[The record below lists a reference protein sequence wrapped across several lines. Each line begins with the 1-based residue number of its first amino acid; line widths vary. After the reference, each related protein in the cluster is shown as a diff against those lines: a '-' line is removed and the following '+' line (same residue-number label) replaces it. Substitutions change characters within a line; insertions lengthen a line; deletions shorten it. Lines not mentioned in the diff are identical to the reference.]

1 MRTRCSTICRTS
13 ATTPPSRPYPVA
25 LRGHMAQPGLIGG
38 QAGSFP
44 APLPDDGQ
52 TPVDAVALRRFLDG
66 ENAIVREHTRAVL
79 SRPEF
84 AEPAAAPPTERY
96 REQVL
101 ERARTLAATGGP
113 SLLFPPEFGGL
124 GRVGAAITGFETLA
138 HSDLSL
144 LVKCGV
150 QFGLFGGAVHHL
162 GTRKHHEAY
171 LARIASLELVGC
183 FAMSETGHGSNVQQ
197 VETTATWDGE
207 AGEFVI
213 DTPTESARKDY
224 IGSAARGGQVAVV
237 FCQLE
242 VGGEPR
248 GVHALLVP
256 IRDDDGSPADGVEI
270 SDCGEK
276 LGLNGVDN
284 GRLSFHG
291 VRVGRDA
298 LLDRYAQ
305 VTEDGEYRSPI
316 SNENRRFFTM
326 LGTLVQGRVSV
337 GGAAISATKSALTIA
352 IRHGARRRQFGPPDS
367 DGELPLLDFRVHQR
381 RLLPALATTYALH
394 FAQEG
399 VVAELDRIF
408 GSLGE
413 GGEEAERDRR
423 ELETRAAGLK
433 AIATWHA
440 TEAIQACREACGGAG
455 YLSENRLGELKA
467 DTDVFTTFEGD
478 NTILLQLVAKSLLT
492 GYRDEFEEL
501 GPMATAGFVVS
512 QAWETMVE
520 RSAGRELIQR
530 LTDDLVP
537 SRERDEDLL
546 DREYQLGLFRWREE
560 HVLSGAARRL
570 RRGLSE
576 NGADPFEVFND
587 CQDHVLIAARAHVH
601 REILE
606 DFCAAI
612 ERTEDDSLRAVLERL
627 CDLYALS
634 ELERDRAWFQEH
646 GRISSTRAK
655 MLTRAVNGL
664 CAGLRPHA
672 EDLVDAFGIPDELLA
687 APIGLPGVEAS
698 RTSRAD
704 VGEELPNVREILE
717 RAGEEAL
724 A

>member
-1 MRTRCSTICRTS
+1 M
-13 ATTPPSRPYPVA
+13 PDV
-25 LRGHMAQPGLIGG
+25 G
-38 QAGSFP
+38 QSS
-44 APLPDDGQ
+44 L
-52 TPVDAVALRRFLDG
+52 DAVALRRFLDG
-66 ENAIVREHTRAVL
+66 ENAIVREHVRAVL

-84 AEPAAAPPTERY
+84 CKPPAAPPTDRY
-96 REQVL
+96 REQVM

-113 SLLFPPEFGGL
+113 SLLYPPEYGGL
-124 GRVGAAITGFETLA
+124 GRVGAAITAFETLA

-171 LARIASLELVGC
+171 LAKLASLELVGC
-183 FAMSETGHGSNVQQ
+183 FAMSETGHGSNVQR
-197 VETTATWDGE
+197 VETTATWDDE
-207 AGEFVI
+207 AAEFVV
-213 DTPTESARKDY
+213 DSPTESARKDY
-224 IGSAARGGQVAVV
+224 IGSAARDGQMAVV
-237 FCQLE
+237 FCQLI
-242 VGGEPR
+242 VGGESR
-248 GVHALLVP
+248 GVHAVLVP
-256 IRDDDGSPADGVEI
+256 IRGEDGSAADGVEI

-298 LLDRYAQ
+298 LLDRYAE

-352 IRHGARRRQFGPPDS
+352 IRHGDRRRQFGPPES
-367 DGELPLLDFRVHQR
+367 DTELPLLDFRVHQR
-381 RLLPALATTYALH
+381 RLLPPLATTYALH

-399 VVAELDRIF
+399 VVTELDRIF

-413 GGEEAERDRR
+413 GEGEAERDRR

-440 TEAIQACREACGGAG
+440 TETIQTCREACGGAG

-492 GYRDEFEEL
+492 DYRDEFEEL
-501 GPMATAGFVVS
+501 GPAATAGFVTA
-512 QAWETMVE
+512 QAWETVVE
-520 RSAGRELIQR
+520 RTGGRELLQR

-537 SRERDEDLL
+537 GRERDEDLF
-546 DREYQLGLFRWREE
+546 DRDYQLGLFRWREE
-560 HVLSGAARRL
+560 HVLSGAARRM
-570 RRGLSE
+570 RRGLGD
-576 NGADPFEVFND
+576 GADPFTVFND
-587 CQDHVLIAARAHVH
+587 CQDHVLVAARAHVH

-606 DFCAAI
+606 SFCGAV
-612 ERTEDDSLRAVLERL
+612 ERAEDDGLRSVLDRL

-634 ELERDRAWFQEH
+634 ELERERAWFQEH

-655 MLTRAVNGL
+655 MITRAVNDL
-664 CAGLRPHA
+664 CAELRPQA
-672 EDLVDAFGIPDELLA
+672 VDLVDAFGIPDEVLA
-687 APIGLPGVEAS
+687 APIGLPGGEAS
-698 RTSRAD
+698 RTARTEIGD
-704 VGEELPNVREILE
+704 ELPNVREVLE
-717 RAGEEAL
+717 RVGEEVL
-724 A
+724 S

>member
-1 MRTRCSTICRTS
+1 MS
-13 ATTPPSRPYPVA
+13 
-25 LRGHMAQPGLIGG
+25 
-38 QAGSFP
+38 
-44 APLPDDGQ
+44 
-52 TPVDAVALRRFLDG
+52 VDPVALRRFLDG
-66 ENAIVREHTRAVL
+66 GYAIVREYERAML
-79 SRPEF
+79 SQPEF
-84 AEPAAAPPTERY
+84 AKPPAPPPTDRY
-96 REQVL
+96 REQVS
-101 ERARTLAATGGP
+101 ERARILAATGGP
-113 SLLFPPEFGGL
+113 SLLFPKEYGGL
-124 GRVGAAITGFETLA
+124 GQVGAAIASFETLA

-162 GTRKHHEAY
+162 GTRKHHQAY
-171 LARIASLELVGC
+171 LAKIASLELPGC
-183 FAMSETGHGSNVQQ
+183 FAMSETGHGSNVQR
-197 VETTATWDGE
+197 VETTATWD
-207 AGEFVI
+207 ADTGEFVI
-213 DTPTESARKDY
+213 ETPTESAQKDY
-224 IGSAARGGQVAVV
+224 IGNAARDGRMAAV
-237 FCQLE
+237 FCQLI
-242 VGGEPR
+242 VGGESR
-248 GVHALLVP
+248 GVHAILVP
-256 IRDDDGSPADGVEI
+256 IRDEDGSPAAGVEI
-270 SDCGEK
+270 FDCGEK

-284 GRLSFHG
+284 GRLAFHG
-291 VRVGRDA
+291 VRVDRDA
-298 LLDRYAQ
+298 LLDRYAE

-316 SNENRRFFTM
+316 ENENRRFFTM

-367 DGELPLLDFRVHQR
+367 EELPLLEFRAHQR

-394 FAQEG
+394 FAQEH

-413 GGEEAERDRR
+413 GEEEAERDRR

-440 TEAIQACREACGGAG
+440 TETIQVCREACGGAG
-455 YLSENRLGELKA
+455 YMSENRLGELKA

-492 GYRDEFEEL
+492 GYQDEFEEL
-501 GPMATAGFVVS
+501 GPFATAGFVVS
-512 QAWETMVE
+512 QAWETVVE
-520 RSAGRELIQR
+520 RSAGREVIQR

-546 DREYQLGLFRWREE
+546 DRDYQLGLFRFREE

-570 RRGLSE
+570 RRGLSAD
-576 NGADPFEVFND
+576 GADPFEVFND
-587 CQDHVLIAARAHVH
+587 CQDHVLVAARAHVH

-612 ERTEDDSLRAVLERL
+612 ERADDGDLRALLERL

-646 GRISSTRAK
+646 ARISSTRAK

-664 CAGLRPHA
+664 CAGLRPTA

-687 APIGLPGVEAS
+687 APIALPGGEAS
-698 RTSRAD
+698 GTSSAD
-704 VGEELPNVREILE
+704 IGDELPNVREILE
-717 RAGEEAL
+717 RVGEEVL
-724 A
+724 Q

>member
-1 MRTRCSTICRTS
+1 
-13 ATTPPSRPYPVA
+13 
-25 LRGHMAQPGLIGG
+25 
-38 QAGSFP
+38 
-44 APLPDDGQ
+44 
-52 TPVDAVALRRFLDG
+52 
-66 ENAIVREHTRAVL
+66 
-79 SRPEF
+79 
-84 AEPAAAPPTERY
+84 
-96 REQVL
+96 
-101 ERARTLAATGGP
+101 
-113 SLLFPPEFGGL
+113 
-124 GRVGAAITGFETLA
+124 
-138 HSDLSL
+138 
-144 LVKCGV
+144 
-150 QFGLFGGAVHHL
+150 
-162 GTRKHHEAY
+162 
-171 LARIASLELVGC
+171 
-183 FAMSETGHGSNVQQ
+183 MSETGHGSNVQQ
-197 VETTATWDGE
+197 LETTATWD
-207 AGEFVI
+207 AQAREFVI
-213 DTPTESARKDY
+213 ESPTESARKDY
-224 IGSAARGGQVAVV
+224 IGNAARHGRLAAV
-237 FCQLE
+237 FCQLI
-242 VGGEPR
+242 VGGESR

-256 IRDDDGSPADGVEI
+256 IRTDDGSPLPGVEI

-284 GRLSFHG
+284 GRLRFHG
-291 VRVGRDA
+291 VRVDRDA

-305 VTEDGEYRSPI
+305 VTPEGEYRSPI
-316 SNENRRFFTM
+316 ENPNRRFFTM

-367 DGELPLLDFRVHQR
+367 EELPLLEFRAHQR

-394 FAQEG
+394 FAQEH

-413 GGEEAERDRR
+413 GEEEAERDRR

-440 TEAIQACREACGGAG
+440 TETIQVCREACGGAG
-455 YLSENRLGELKA
+455 YMSENRLGELKA

-492 GYRDEFEEL
+492 GYQDEFEEL
-501 GPMATAGFVVS
+501 GPFATAGFVVS
-512 QAWETMVE
+512 QAWETVVE
-520 RSAGRELIQR
+520 RSAGREVIQR

-546 DREYQLGLFRWREE
+546 DRDYQLGLFRFREE

-570 RRGLSE
+570 RRGLSAD
-576 NGADPFEVFND
+576 GADPFEVFND
-587 CQDHVLIAARAHVH
+587 CQDHVLVAARGHVH

-612 ERTEDDSLRAVLERL
+612 ERADDGDLRALLERL

-664 CAGLRPHA
+664 CAGLRPTA

-687 APIGLPGVEAS
+687 APIALPGGEAS
-698 RTSRAD
+698 RTSSAD
-704 VGEELPNVREILE
+704 IGDELPNVREILE
-717 RAGEEAL
+717 RVGEEVL
-724 A
+724 Q

>member
-1 MRTRCSTICRTS
+1 MS
-13 ATTPPSRPYPVA
+13 
-25 LRGHMAQPGLIGG
+25 
-38 QAGSFP
+38 
-44 APLPDDGQ
+44 
-52 TPVDAVALRRFLDG
+52 VDPVALRRFLDG
-66 ENAIVREHTRAVL
+66 GYAIVREYERAML
-79 SRPEF
+79 SQPEF
-84 AEPAAAPPTERY
+84 AKPPAPPPTDRY
-96 REQVL
+96 REQVS
-101 ERARTLAATGGP
+101 ERARILAATGGP
-113 SLLFPPEFGGL
+113 SLLFPKEYGGL
-124 GRVGAAITGFETLA
+124 GQVGAAIASFETLA

-162 GTRKHHEAY
+162 GTRKHHQAY
-171 LARIASLELVGC
+171 LAKIASLELPGC
-183 FAMSETGHGSNVQQ
+183 FAMSETGHGSNVQR
-197 VETTATWDGE
+197 VETTATWD
-207 AGEFVI
+207 ADTGEFVI
-213 DTPTESARKDY
+213 ETPTESAQKDY
-224 IGSAARGGQVAVV
+224 IGNAARDGRMAAV
-237 FCQLE
+237 FCQLI
-242 VGGEPR
+242 VGGESR
-248 GVHALLVP
+248 GVHAILVP
-256 IRDDDGSPADGVEI
+256 IRDEDGSPAAGVEI
-270 SDCGEK
+270 FDCGEK

-284 GRLSFHG
+284 GRLAFHG
-291 VRVGRDA
+291 VRVDRDA
-298 LLDRYAQ
+298 LLDRYAE

-316 SNENRRFFTM
+316 ENENRRFFTM

-367 DGELPLLDFRVHQR
+367 EELPLLEFRAHQR

-394 FAQEG
+394 FAQEH

-413 GGEEAERDRR
+413 GEEEAERDRR

-440 TEAIQACREACGGAG
+440 TETIQVCREACGGAG
-455 YLSENRLGELKA
+455 YMSENRLGELKA

-492 GYRDEFEEL
+492 GYQDEFEEL
-501 GPMATAGFVVS
+501 GPFATAGFVVS
-512 QAWETMVE
+512 QAWETVVE
-520 RSAGRELIQR
+520 RSAGREVIQR

-546 DREYQLGLFRWREE
+546 DRDYQLGLFRFREE

-570 RRGLSE
+570 RRGLSAD
-576 NGADPFEVFND
+576 GADPFEVFND
-587 CQDHVLIAARAHVH
+587 CQDHVLVAARAHVH

-612 ERTEDDSLRAVLERL
+612 ERADDGDLRALLERL

-664 CAGLRPHA
+664 CAGLRPTA

-687 APIGLPGVEAS
+687 APIALPGGEAS
-698 RTSRAD
+698 RTSSAD
-704 VGEELPNVREILE
+704 IGDELPNVREILE
-717 RAGEEAL
+717 RVGEEVL
-724 A
+724 Q

>member
-1 MRTRCSTICRTS
+1 
-13 ATTPPSRPYPVA
+13 V
-25 LRGHMAQPGLIGG
+25 
-38 QAGSFP
+38 
-44 APLPDDGQ
+44 PDDGL
-52 TPVDAVALRRFLDG
+52 TSVDAVALRRFLDG
-66 ENAIVREHTRAVL
+66 DNALVRAHVRAVL
-79 SRPEF
+79 ARPEF
-84 AEPAAAPPTERY
+84 AKPAAAPPTDRY
-96 REQVL
+96 REQVT

-113 SLLFPPEFGGL
+113 ALLFPPEFGGL
-124 GRVGAAITGFETLA
+124 GRVGAAITAFETLA

-171 LARIASLELVGC
+171 LAKIASLELPGC
-183 FAMSETGHGSNVQQ
+183 FAMSETGHGSNVQR
-197 VETTATWDGE
+197 VETTATWDGD
-207 AGEFVI
+207 AGGFVI
-213 DTPTESARKDY
+213 ETPSESARKDY
-224 IGSAARGGQVAVV
+224 IGNAARDGRMAAV
-237 FCQLE
+237 FCQLL
-242 VGGEPR
+242 VGEISR

-256 IRDDDGSPADGVEI
+256 IRGEDGSPANGVEI
-270 SDCGEK
+270 ADCGEK

-284 GRLSFHG
+284 GRLAFHG
-291 VRVGRDA
+291 VRVDRDA
-298 LLDRYAQ
+298 LLDRYAE

-316 SNENRRFFTM
+316 ENENRRFFTM

-367 DGELPLLDFRVHQR
+367 DSELALLDFRVHQR
-381 RLLPALATTYALH
+381 RLLPPLAMTYALH
-394 FAQEG
+394 FAQHG

-413 GGEEAERDRR
+413 GEDEAERDRR

-440 TEAIQACREACGGAG
+440 TETIQTCREACGGAG
-455 YLSENRLGELKA
+455 YMSQNRLGELKA

-492 GYRDEFEEL
+492 GYRGEFEEL
-501 GPMATAGFVVS
+501 GPVATAGFVAS
-512 QAWETMVE
+512 QAWETVVE

-537 SRERDEDLL
+537 GRERDQDLL

-570 RRGLSE
+570 RRGLG
-576 NGADPFEVFND
+576 NGADPFAVFND
-587 CQDHVLIAARAHVH
+587 CQDHVLVAARAHVH

-606 DFCAAI
+606 SFCQAVD
-612 ERTEDDSLRAVLERL
+612 RTDDDALVDVLDRL

-634 ELERDRAWFQEH
+634 ELERERAWFQEH

-655 MLTRAVNGL
+655 MVTRTVNDL
-664 CAGLRPHA
+664 CAELRPHA
-672 EDLVDAFGIPDELLA
+672 EELVDAFGIPDALLA
-687 APIGLPGVEAS
+687 APIALPGGEAS
-698 RTSRAD
+698 RTSSADLGDELPDVRAILEE
-704 VGEELPNVREILE
+704 VGEKVPS
-717 RAGEEAL
+717 
-724 A
+724 